1 MKSENVSN
9 TIFKARGTP
18 VAKDLVWRLLG
29 ERDQQQM
36 EGGFMSLIPVK

>member
-1 MKSENVSN
+1 MADENASN
-9 TIFKARGTP
+9 VIFKARDTP

-36 EGGFMSLIPVK
+36 EGGFMGLIPGK